1 MRLRSK
7 VRARRG
13 AALVELS
20 VVLMLFLTLVL
31 GMLDLG
37 IGVFEY
43 NIVSQV
49 ARAAARKAITHGY
62 LAAYSST
69 MNAWGP
75 TNYSGLTWTIPPS
88 RSLYSSSTSYTVQA
102 DNTSDELASTIRP
115 SLAGLDPGKVT
126 IKVEWPDGD
135 NQPEKRVRV
144 TITYPFKP
152 MMTFIFGNQT
162 LWLSAVSEMTI
173 AH

>member
-7 VRARRG
+7 VRVRRG

-20 VVLMLFLTLVL
+20 FVLMVFLTLVL

-49 ARAAARKAITHGY
+49 ARAGARKAIIHGSMAP
-62 LAAYSST
+62 AAMGT
-69 MNAWGP
+69 WGP
-75 TNYSGLTWTIPPS
+75 TTYGPVAATDTNPIAQAIAA
-88 RSLYSSSTSYTVQA
+88 SL
-102 DNTSDELASTIRP
+102 P
-115 SLAGLDPGKVT
+115 GLDPSKVT
-126 IKVEWPDGD
+126 IEVEWLDSN

-144 TITYPFKP
+144 TVTYPFQP
-152 MMTFIFGNQT
+152 MMTFIFGSPT
-162 LWLSAVSEMTI
+162 LTLSAVSEMPI

>member
-7 VRARRG
+7 VRVRRG

-20 VVLMLFLTLVL
+20 VVLMVFLTLVL

-43 NIVSQV
+43 NTISQV
-49 ARAAARKAITHGY
+49 ARAGARKAVIHGSM
-62 LAAYSST
+62 AGA
-69 MNAWGP
+69 MGEWGP
-75 TNYSGLTWTIPPS
+75 TTYGPVAATDTNPIA
-88 RSLYSSSTSYTVQA
+88 QA
-102 DNTSDELASTIRP
+102 IQP
-115 SLAGLDPGKVT
+115 SLAGLDSTKVT
-126 IKVEWPDGD
+126 IKVEWLDSD

-144 TITYPFKP
+144 TVTYPFQP
-152 MMTFIFGNQT
+152 MMTFIFGNPT
-162 LWLSAVSEMTI
+162 ITLSAVSVMPI